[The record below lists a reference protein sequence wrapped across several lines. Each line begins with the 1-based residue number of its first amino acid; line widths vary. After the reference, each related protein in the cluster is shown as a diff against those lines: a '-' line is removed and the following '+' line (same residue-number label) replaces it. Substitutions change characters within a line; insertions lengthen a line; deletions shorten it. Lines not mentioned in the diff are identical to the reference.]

1 MFSFA
6 RRAKGNQVFLPYY
19 VVLHGRKPRANTS
32 VAFIRF
38 VKSLCESE
46 ILEGEDGASLRR
58 ATTHVAT

>member
-6 RRAKGNQVFLPYY
+6 HKAKGKQRVSL

-32 VAFIRF
+32 VAFIPS

-46 ILEGEDGASLRR
+46 ILVGEDGASLRR
-58 ATTHVAT
+58 AATHVAAQL

>member
-6 RRAKGNQVFLPYY
+6 HKTKGMQ
-19 VVLHGRKPRANTS
+19 
-32 VAFIRF
+32 VAFIPS

-58 ATTHVAT
+58 AATHVAAQL